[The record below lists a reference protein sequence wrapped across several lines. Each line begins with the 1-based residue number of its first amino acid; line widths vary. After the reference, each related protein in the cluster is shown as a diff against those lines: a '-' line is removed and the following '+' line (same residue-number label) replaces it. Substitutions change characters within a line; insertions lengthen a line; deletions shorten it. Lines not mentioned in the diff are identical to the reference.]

1 MKILGALDNFVSYLT
16 EDPVRPSIPIEKRFG
31 QNRYIFI
38 EEGKEKPAAIL
49 CCSIEPTVPTKETE
63 LFTEG
68 DPLVAIFYS
77 IWSYEKGTAR
87 ELLFEAVDYIRKN
100 LGIDRYVT
108 LSPKTEMAYNFHTK
122 NGAVILQINEES
134 VNYEYNNTI
143 SHETRI

>member
-1 MKILGALDNFVSYLT
+1 MKILNALDSFVSYLT

-31 QNRYIFI
+31 LNRYVFI
-38 EEGKEKPAAIL
+38 VEGKEKPAAIL
-49 CCSIEPTVPTKETE
+49 CCSLEPAVPTKENE

-108 LSPKTEMAYNFHTK
+108 LSPKTEMAYKFHTK
-122 NGAVILQINEES
+122 NGAVILQENEETI
-134 VNYEYNNTI
+134 NYEYTVSTN
-143 SHETRI
+143 H